1 MPSGPLLLDGRL
13 DSRLL
18 VLLFGQRFLDT
29 TTTQKGPL
37 LWGQKRSSM
46 GSSMRNFK
54 QVLQLIF
61 FLSIMIMSMHFNFF
75 FCLIWVPASERY
87 FDNSPI
93 PGPWALPE
101 SPSSASTTQPQN
113 RMARPS
119 SPARRRSRSPRRGRA
134 SVDSQL
140 PWPRPLGI
148 PGFTSYWLRGGA
160 DRKTSIEIQESLGF
174 SSLNVVFSTFF

>member
-61 FLSIMIMSMHFNFF
+61 FFINYDYVYAF
-75 FCLIWVPASERY
+75 
-87 FDNSPI
+87 
-93 PGPWALPE
+93 
-101 SPSSASTTQPQN
+101 
-113 RMARPS
+113 
-119 SPARRRSRSPRRGRA
+119 
-134 SVDSQL
+134 
-140 PWPRPLGI
+140 
-148 PGFTSYWLRGGA
+148 
-160 DRKTSIEIQESLGF
+160 
-174 SSLNVVFSTFF
+174 

>member
-61 FLSIMIMSMHFNFF
+61 FYQLWLCLCILIFF
-75 FCLIWVPASERY
+75 SVWFGSQPVKGTSTTAPSLG
-87 FDNSPI
+87 
-93 PGPWALPE
+93 PGPC
-101 SPSSASTTQPQN
+101 PSL
-113 RMARPS
+113 RL
-119 SPARRRSRSPRRGRA
+119 RRRRHSRRTGWPALRRRRGAEVEVREGVGLRWIA
-134 SVDSQL
+134 SCRGRVLLGSLDSH
-140 PWPRPLGI
+140 PI
-148 PGFTSYWLRGGA
+148 
-160 DRKTSIEIQESLGF
+160 D
-174 SSLNVVFSTFF
+174 